1 MRLIKWEITGTVD
14 DIYEYLSGVLF
25 IYKISLVELKVDC
38 CIASFIL
45 REMYTETKKWGLVH
59 CMKGAVLD
67 RGQGLRC
74 LLSLAIEQLQ
84 LFFGSDIYYV
94 NV

>member
-1 MRLIKWEITGTVD
+1 
-14 DIYEYLSGVLF
+14 
-25 IYKISLVELKVDC
+25 
-38 CIASFIL
+38 
-45 REMYTETKKWGLVH
+45 
-59 CMKGAVLD
+59 MKGAVLD